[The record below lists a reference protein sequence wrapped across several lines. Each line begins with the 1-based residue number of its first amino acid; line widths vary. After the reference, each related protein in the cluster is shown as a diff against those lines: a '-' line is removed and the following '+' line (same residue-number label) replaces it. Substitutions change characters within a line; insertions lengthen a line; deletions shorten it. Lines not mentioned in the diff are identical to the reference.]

1 MSLQLSSVARSKF
14 ISGSFESK
22 LNWESKDE
30 KEMKHIEMTKRGIVL
45 TKLKA
50 KLLTALRKGLTYEIR
65 DCAIITWRWGWGIG
79 KLEGGIG
86 ENDNKRG
93 VGGGCQI

>member
-50 KLLTALRKGLTYEIR
+50 KLLTACEPRVYIRCTKKGSTCAQNFQRNHRKIADMTS
-65 DCAIITWRWGWGIG
+65 
-79 KLEGGIG
+79 
-86 ENDNKRG
+86 NNQ
-93 VGGGCQI
+93 V